1 MEVVHQ
7 CCCGLDVHKDSVT
20 ACVVWAEEK
29 GKKRR
34 EERSYGTFTG
44 DLLRLADWLRAC
56 GATHVAMES
65 TGCTGSRCGTFW
77 RGSFNCCW

>member
-34 EERSYGTFTG
+34 EERSYGTFTR
-44 DLLRLADWLRAC
+44 DLLQLADWLRAC
-56 GATHVAMES
+56 GVHM
-65 TGCTGSRCGTFW
+65 
-77 RGSFNCCW
+77 

>member
-1 MEVVHQ
+1 MEVVYSH
-7 CCCGLDVHKDSVT
+7 CAGLDVHKDSVT

-44 DLLRLADWLRAC
+44 DLLRLADWLRVRGLLNSA
-56 GATHVAMES
+56 ARFA
-65 TGCTGSRCGTFW
+65 SRSDCF
-77 RGSFNCCW
+77 FC